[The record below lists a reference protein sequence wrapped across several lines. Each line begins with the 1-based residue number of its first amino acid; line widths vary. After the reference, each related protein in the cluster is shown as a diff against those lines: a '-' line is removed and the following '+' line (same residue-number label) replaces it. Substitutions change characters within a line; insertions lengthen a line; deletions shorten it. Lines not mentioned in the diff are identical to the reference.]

1 MDGNVWVVQ
10 TTLPGDGPE
19 PLVGQWAFEL
29 VESGLAACVQR
40 NLVTSVYKWEDQIEE
55 SQEWRVQMKTSKSKV
70 QKLNCMVSKNH
81 PYDTPQIIAWKADS
95 STDYTSWVEG

>member
-10 TTLPGDGPE
+10 TTLPGDWPE

-70 QKLNCMVSKNH
+70 KELNCMVSKNH